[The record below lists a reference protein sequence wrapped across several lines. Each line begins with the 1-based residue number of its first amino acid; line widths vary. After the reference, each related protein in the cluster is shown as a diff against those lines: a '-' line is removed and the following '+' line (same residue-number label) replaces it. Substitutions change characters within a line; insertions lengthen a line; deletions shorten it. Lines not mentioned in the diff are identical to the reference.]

1 MIIRMLLQF
10 GFEPIVWA
18 LRKMSQGGKNHFCPI
33 LGTDQHAWVSM
44 PDVVFQSHSNDD
56 LEGSWLL
63 CVFLN
68 GKMDAFQSPNLTIL
82 ELLH

>member
-1 MIIRMLLQF
+1 MITWMLLQF
-10 GFEPIVWA
+10 GFGPIVWA

-56 LEGSWLL
+56 LERSWLL
-63 CVFLN
+63 LSIFVFLN
-68 GKMDAFQSPNLTIL
+68 GKMDAISEP
-82 ELLH
+82 